1 MDLERNKAVV
11 RELDALSNGEGDIG
25 RLDELCTPDI
35 MNHALGPNGR
45 RGIEATR
52 EFLKKPRRGKW
63 VHSHVIAEGD
73 WVVQF
78 GSREF
83 EWGGGPFRGFEVPAG
98 TCVRDVAFAYR
109 LVDGRIAERWAVR
122 DDLTMLLQ
130 LGAQAL
136 TPATLPR
143 R

>member
-11 RELDALSNGEGDIG
+11 REFDALSNGEGDVG

-35 MNHALGPNGR
+35 MNHALGPVGVSGR

-52 EFLKKPRRGKW
+52 EFLKKPRRGRW
-63 VHSHVIAEGD
+63 VLSHVIAEGD
-73 WVVQF
+73 WVIQF
-78 GSREF
+78 GSREL
-83 EWGGGPFRGFEVPAG
+83 EWGGGPFRGFEAPAG
-98 TCVRDVAFAYR
+98 TCTRDVAFAYR

-130 LGAQAL
+130 LGAL
-136 TPATLPR
+136 ER
-143 R
+143 